1 MQEEVLYRSL
11 PRVHSLHS
19 ALPGKAI
26 THTKCSEQGD
36 HICSLSRHR
45 YILYLLYPQT
55 QLKTLNK
62 TLQFHYSHSN
72 LRDCSSSGVESLSTA
87 SSLAS
92 ASCCAL
98 AAPSSPD
105 SETSDYRASPRPA
118 PRPSTRI
125 CTRANTGGSAS
136 TRGGTRP
143 RRRATVPPCRVSLA
157 KLSLPAELSPC
168 PLTATPTA
176 TPTSKKIKLEAD
188 VEADDRLHPSQDTKP
203 GLDTKCNVS
212 VLPPAPSIL
221 AHGCQVKTEAG
232 ASLLARLKAEP
243 ALSSAAVKLELAQ
256 LDSQLAAGKLLLD
269 SASHQ
274 LRDMLLMD
282 KINSRLYSKIMENI
296 GPGYT
301 VKHEAEDAK
310 TAIDDKVEI
319 TKNNHNNNNVN
330 EKKPREKSASTEYSD
345 EEYVTCKWKGC
356 DNRMEVQH
364 LLEHLM
370 VSVSSN

>member
-1 MQEEVLYRSL
+1 M
-11 PRVHSLHS
+11 
-19 ALPGKAI
+19 
-26 THTKCSEQGD
+26 
-36 HICSLSRHR
+36 
-45 YILYLLYPQT
+45 
-55 QLKTLNK
+55 
-62 TLQFHYSHSN
+62 
-72 LRDCSSSGVESLSTA
+72 
-87 SSLAS
+87 
-92 ASCCAL
+92 
-98 AAPSSPD
+98 
-105 SETSDYRASPRPA
+105 
-118 PRPSTRI
+118 
-125 CTRANTGGSAS
+125 
-136 TRGGTRP
+136 
-143 RRRATVPPCRVSLA
+143 PPCRVSLA

-203 GLDTKCNVS
+203 GLDTKCNVT
-212 VLPPAPSIL
+212 
-221 AHGCQVKTEAG
+221 VKTEAGAG

-274 LRDMLLMD
+274 LRDMLLLD
-282 KINSRLYSKIMENI
+282 KINSRLYSKIMENM

-301 VKHEAEDAK
+301 VKHEAEESK
-310 TAIDDKVEI
+310 TAIDEKVEI

-370 VSVSSN
+370 VSTSSNHHQLSRSNMTPPCVCRVCTSSPRRPCLARGGTSACGGAARCTARPPPPSPGSRPT

>member
-1 MQEEVLYRSL
+1 M
-11 PRVHSLHS
+11 
-19 ALPGKAI
+19 
-26 THTKCSEQGD
+26 
-36 HICSLSRHR
+36 
-45 YILYLLYPQT
+45 
-55 QLKTLNK
+55 
-62 TLQFHYSHSN
+62 
-72 LRDCSSSGVESLSTA
+72 ESLSTV

-118 PRPSTRI
+118 PRPSTRL

-176 TPTSKKIKLEAD
+176 TPASKKIKLEAD

-212 VLPPAPSIL
+212 ALPPAPSIL
-221 AHGCQVKTEAG
+221 AHGCQVKTEAE

-274 LRDMLLMD
+274 LRDMLLLD

-301 VKHEAEDAK
+301 VKHEAEESK
-310 TAIDDKVEI
+310 TAIDEKVEI

-330 EKKPREKSASTEYSD
+330 EKKPIVKSASTEYSD

-370 VSVSSN
+370 VSTSTRAANEMARNVVDTSNHHQFS